1 MYCMIIV
8 YEQIYHIIDTL
19 LIKVLMFIK
28 LYANGSRISPLIK
41 YLGIPIIIINILNTY
56 VLNKKLIKLKS
67 NWKVIKMAYMW
78 MLKLAYHMKFQH
90 LTINLT
96 INLTIDA
103 DWSYFASKW
112 NK

>member
-1 MYCMIIV
+1 MIIV

-28 LYANGSRISPLIK
+28 LYANGSRIHPFIK
-41 YLGIPIIIINILNTY
+41 YLGIPIIIINILN
-56 VLNKKLIKLKS
+56 S
-67 NWKVIKMAYMW
+67 NWKVIEIKMAYMW